1 MNSWTC
7 TWNTF
12 KWGKKPALQELEGIK
27 INLPFRISSKT
38 WIRASVSSW
47 PVCGSIWWLCAL
59 INSLPEV
66 LSWIAVW
73 GIWRPVTGINA
84 FVTVELPTHSDHM
97 MLELIS
103 TRTNPGL
110 CDPPRLS
117 LPRHSL
123 TDYQT
128 DQCGWYFTHICEENG
143 ITLADWPFL
152 VFSGIHQSC
161 YNCWNPILLLLNLF
175 LTVWSEKCT
184 RVVHWRSF
192 SRALIVFRLLLS
204 SQRSRC

>member
-1 MNSWTC
+1 M
-7 TWNTF
+7 
-12 KWGKKPALQELEGIK
+12 GKKAWTPGVGRDKNVFVFQDLRQDLDQGISEL
-27 INLPFRISSKT
+27 L
-38 WIRASVSSW
+38 ASLWFYLVAF
-47 PVCGSIWWLCAL
+47 CAL

-66 LSWIAVW
+66 LSWIAVG
-73 GIWRPVTGINA
+73 GIWRPVSGINA
-84 FVTVELPTHSDHM
+84 FVTVELPTYSDHM

-128 DQCGWYFTHICEENG
+128 DQCGWYFTHICLVWTCSHLCREWDNIG
-143 ITLADWPFL
+143 GWSFL
-152 VFSGIHQSC
+152 VFSGIYQSC

-192 SRALIVFRLLLS
+192 SRALIVFLLLLI
-204 SQRSRC
+204 SQRSRY